1 MRSNASN
8 STTLSTKL
16 TAMAE
21 GNFTPNFSLKHMF
34 KDVRI
39 ARRNANNLGID
50 LPLTELVRDLL
61 MDELKNG
68 RENDD
73 YSSIAHKY
81 FPDATSYER
90 PVALGTPRENGSSD
104 SQTSLPADENEAG
117 SATKSDAQA
126 QSQESEIA
134 EKPSNRF
141 GRWFHARS

>member
-1 MRSNASN
+1 
-8 STTLSTKL
+8 
-16 TAMAE
+16 
-21 GNFTPNFSLKHMF
+21 
-34 KDVRI
+34 
-39 ARRNANNLGID
+39 
-50 LPLTELVRDLL
+50 

-90 PVALGTPRENGSSD
+90 PVALGTPRENASSD

-117 SATKSDAQA
+117 SATKSDAQ
-126 QSQESEIA
+126 SQESEIA